1 MSWGYRETERRVEPS
16 TVLRA
21 EELMGLKKGGLPFG
35 GSLLIA
41 VTGGVL
47 NALAFPGVGWW
58 PLILVGTP
66 MMLAALVGRSVWS
79 SLLVGAA
86 AGFAFWGTHIYWL
99 TVYLGIVPWLA
110 LTVLETIFFALG
122 AVLVSLAWRFTAGA
136 FPGRWGR
143 FGIAPV
149 IVAGLWTFREF
160 VTSNWPY
167 GGFSWG
173 RLAFSQSESP
183 FGELTAW
190 VGVSGLT
197 FLLAWLSASA
207 VQVLRERTGPQRT
220 VWALLPV
227 GMITLLVAIPAFPVV
242 QSATIRVAAVQGDAD
257 AGLFAAY
264 SPGEILQNHL
274 SATEPLYGRTVDI
287 VVWPENAS
295 DLNPLVNS
303 ESATTLDRV
312 TDRMNAPLV
321 TGTLTT
327 LNDQVFNSILLWKN
341 GQGAVEQYDKIHPVP
356 FAEYIPDRDFW
367 YPLAPALF
375 SLIPRDFTIGT
386 RSNVFDINGI
396 AAGIAICFDIVDDNL
411 IRQMVAGGAEVILA
425 PSNNADFGNSEES
438 VQQLAIARI
447 RAIETGRSVVNASTV
462 GTTAIVAPNGSI
474 IDQLPTFEAGALVT
488 DVPLSS
494 TTTLATIAGQ
504 GIELTVSAIGLV
516 GLALSLTF
524 ARRRRVRGHSV
535 VLGRAGKAQ
544 ALQ

>member
-1 MSWGYRETERRVEPS
+1 
-16 TVLRA
+16 
-21 EELMGLKKGGLPFG
+21 MGLKKGGLPPR
-35 GSLLIA
+35 GSVLLA
-41 VTGGVL
+41 TTGGVL
-47 NALAFPGVGWW
+47 NALAFPGLGWW

-66 MMLAALVGRSVWS
+66 MILAALVGRSVWS

-110 LTVLETIFFALG
+110 LTALETIFFALG
-122 AVLVSLAWRFTAGA
+122 GVLVSLAWRFTAGT

-143 FGIAPV
+143 FGITPM

-183 FGELTAW
+183 FGGLTAW

-197 FLLAWLSASA
+197 FLLAWVSAAA
-207 VQVLRERTGPQRT
+207 VQVLRERTGRQRLT
-220 VWALLPV
+220 WVLIPV
-227 GMITLLVAIPAFPVV
+227 GMISLLVAIPTFPVV
-242 QSATIRVAAVQGDAD
+242 QSGTIRVATVQGNAD

-264 SPGEILQNHL
+264 VPGEILQNHL
-274 SATEPLYGRTVDI
+274 DATEPLYGRTVDV

-295 DLNPLVNS
+295 DLNPLVNRQ
-303 ESATTLDRV
+303 SATALDQV
-312 TDRMNAPLV
+312 TGRMRAPLI
-321 TGTLTT
+321 TGALTT
-327 LNDQVFNSILLWKN
+327 RNDQVFNSILQWEN
-341 GQGAVEQYDKIHPVP
+341 GHGAVEQYDKIHPVP

-386 RSNVFDINGI
+386 RSNVFDINGV

-411 IRQMVAGGAEVILA
+411 IRQMIAGGADVILA
-425 PSNNADFGNSEES
+425 PSNNADFGHSDES

-462 GTTAIVAPNGSI
+462 GTTANVGPNGGI
-474 IDQLPTFEAGALVT
+474 IDQLPTFEAGALVQ
-488 DVPLSS
+488 DVPLST

-504 GIELTVSAIGLV
+504 AIELTVSGVGLA
-516 GLALSLTF
+516 GLALSLTS
-524 ARRRRVRGHSV
+524 ARRHRFRGFPGF
-535 VLGRAGKAQ
+535 LRRAGQ
-544 ALQ
+544 SQSLQQQRIDGDDHAGSGH